1 MSSKVSL
8 FQGYGIESEYMIVDS
23 KTLDISPSAELLL
36 QDKNGK
42 IQNEVEKNKT
52 AWSNELASHLI
63 EIKTN
68 GPVADLSIVEPL
80 FHNDIRSISNILSKY
95 SLRLMPT
102 SMHPWMNPHK
112 EFHIWAH
119 DNNEIYDSY
128 NRIFNCQGH
137 GWSNLQSVH
146 INIGFQGDEEFRK
159 LHSAIRILLPLI
171 PAITASSP
179 FFEGRRGSYWDNRIF
194 FYENN
199 QKIIPEITGSVIPD
213 FVGSESEY
221 QDKILKPMYLSIS
234 PYDTEGIL
242 QEEWLNSRG
251 AIARFDRS
259 AIEIRLMDIQE
270 STHGDLEIVNG
281 LVQILKNIIFNS
293 YSTKLE
299 KFPTGRLKAI
309 LDKTLIYGSNTIIDD
324 PEYLDILQIKNPK
337 IRASELFVDTLKESN
352 VISTEF
358 GDIITNQGNL
368 SERIVQ
374 ACGINPS
381 HETLQKVYK
390 KLSDCL
396 LENVYFI

>member
-1 MSSKVSL
+1 MPSKISI
-8 FQGYGIESEYMIVDS
+8 FQGFGIESEYMIVDS
-23 KTLDISPSAELLL
+23 ESLNVSPSAELLL
-36 QDKNGK
+36 QGENGT
-42 IQNEVEKNKT
+42 IQNEVEKNNT
-52 AWSNELASHLI
+52 AWSNELASHVI

-68 GPVADLSIVEPL
+68 GPVSDLSSVEPL
-80 FHNDIRSISNILSKY
+80 FQNDIQTISTILSKH

-102 SMHPWMNPHK
+102 SMHPWMDPYK
-112 EFHIWAH
+112 EFQIWSH
-119 DNNEIYDSY
+119 DSNEIYEAY

-179 FFEGRRGSYWDNRIF
+179 FIEGRRGSYWDNRIF

-199 QKIIPEITGSVIPD
+199 QKIIPEITGAIIPE

-270 STHGDLEIVNG
+270 SPLGDLEIVNG
-281 LVQILKNIIFNS
+281 LVQILKNIVYNS

-299 KFPTGRLKAI
+299 RFPTDRLKAI
-309 LDKTLIYGSNTIIDD
+309 LDKTLSYGSNTIIDD
-324 PEYLDILQIKNPK
+324 HEYLEFFKSNK
-337 IRASELFVDTLKESN
+337 TNIRVSELFVESLQASN
-352 VISTEF
+352 QISDEF
-358 GDIITNQGNL
+358 VDIITNKGNL
-368 SERIVQ
+368 SERIVL
-374 ACGINPS
+374 ACGVNPS
-381 HETLQKVYK
+381 RETLQKVYK
-390 KLSDCL
+390 RLSDCL